1 MWRKAILLSLREKK
15 VFTIFTLIYTILIFL
30 TSLFWDLAIKG
41 EMGVSANYFL
51 AIFFGTSLL
60 LSLLYAWILVSRK
73 RRVWATFKCI
83 GYTNK
88 NIMVLISGMIL
99 FTTIIGFIIV
109 IEVLFHYTAAITY
122 LKSANFL
129 SGISAISDMPE
140 ILIGLIPVIITS
152 TLFIVVQ
159 LIAFTLVYRK
169 VLKVRPIIALK
180 KVGE

>member
-88 NIMVLISGMIL
+88 NIMVLVSGMIL

-122 LKSANFL
+122 LQSAEFVL
-129 SGISAISDMPE
+129 KLDP

-152 TLFIVVQ
+152 ALFIVVQ
-159 LIAFTLVYRK
+159 LAAFTLVYRK
-169 VLKVRPIIALK
+169 VLKVRPIIALR

>member
-30 TSLFWDLAIKG
+30 TSLFWDLALPPSQLEG
-41 EMGVSANYFL
+41 AGFFL
-51 AIFFGTSLL
+51 AIFFGTSLF

-73 RRVWATFKCI
+73 RRVWATLKCI

-88 NIMVLISGMIL
+88 NIITLVSGIIF
-99 FTTIIGFIIV
+99 FTTIVGFFIV
-109 IEVLFHYTAAITY
+109 IEVLFHFTAALAY
-122 LKSANFL
+122 LHGENIL
-129 SGISAISDMPE
+129 LEVDE
-140 ILIGLIPVIITS
+140 LLIGLGPVIITS
-152 TLFIVVQ
+152 ALFILVQ
-159 LIAFTLVYRK
+159 LVAFFLAYRK

>member
-15 VFTIFTLIYTILIFL
+15 VFIVFTLIYTTLIFL
-30 TSLFWDLAIKG
+30 TSFFINLGFKGDLGDLAIP
-41 EMGVSANYFL
+41 L
-51 AIFFGTSLL
+51 ILIFFGTSLF

-88 NIMVLISGMIL
+88 NILVLVSGMIL
-99 FTTIIGFIIV
+99 FTTLVGFFIV
-109 IEVLFHYTAAITY
+109 IEVLFHYAAAIAYINQTD
-122 LKSANFL
+122 LDLTLTILVDLGPVIFT
-129 SGISAISDMPE
+129 SAI
-140 ILIGLIPVIITS
+140 
-152 TLFIVVQ
+152 FIVVQ
-159 LIAFTLVYRK
+159 LCAFYLAYRK

>member
-15 VFTIFTLIYTILIFL
+15 LFTVFTLIYTTLIFL
-30 TSLFWDLAIKG
+30 TSLFIDLGLKG
-41 EMGVSANYFL
+41 YLGELAWYFVL
-51 AIFFGTSLL
+51 IFFGVSLL

-88 NIMVLISGMIL
+88 NILVLVSGMIF
-99 FTTIIGFIIV
+99 FTTLVGFLIV
-109 IEVLFHYTAAITY
+109 IEVLFHYAAIVAYINQTG
-122 LKSANFL
+122 ANFTL
-129 SGISAISDMPE
+129 LILVDLVPVVVTSGIFIFVQ
-140 ILIGLIPVIITS
+140 ILA
-152 TLFIVVQ
+152 FI
-159 LIAFTLVYRK
+159 LAYRK

>member
-30 TSLFWDLAIKG
+30 TSLFWDLALPPSTLSG
-41 EMGVSANYFL
+41 ASFFL
-51 AIFFGTSLL
+51 IIFFGTSVL

-88 NIMVLISGMIL
+88 NIISLVSGMIL
-99 FTTIIGFIIV
+99 FTTIIGFVIV
-109 IEVLFHYTAAITY
+109 IEVLFHYTAALTY
-122 LKSANFL
+122 LQSEGFL
-129 SGISAISDMPE
+129 LNIPA
-140 ILIGLIPVIITS
+140 ILIGLLPVIITS
-152 TLFIVVQ
+152 GLFIVVQ
-159 LIAFTLVYRK
+159 LLALILVYRK

>member
-15 VFTIFTLIYTILIFL
+15 IFTVFTLIYTILIFL
-30 TSLFWDLAIKG
+30 TSLFWDLTMREEIG
-41 EMGVSANYFL
+41 SAGGYLLF
-51 AIFFGTSLL
+51 IFFGTSLF

-88 NIMVLISGMIL
+88 NILVLVSGMIF

-109 IEVLFHYTAAITY
+109 IEVLFHYTAALAY
-122 LKSANFL
+122 LHSEDFL
-129 SGISAISDMPE
+129 LSISE
-140 ILIGLIPVIITS
+140 VLIGLVPVIITS
-152 TLFIVVQ
+152 ALFIIVQ
-159 LIAFTLVYRK
+159 LIAFYLAYRK

>member
-15 VFTIFTLIYTILIFL
+15 IFTIFTLIYTILIFL

-41 EMGVSANYFL
+41 EIGTAGNYL
-51 AIFFGTSLL
+51 LTIFFGTSLF
-60 LSLLYAWILVSRK
+60 LSLLYAWIIVSRK

-88 NIMVLISGMIL
+88 NILVLVSGMIF
-99 FTTIIGFIIV
+99 FTTIVGFIIV
-109 IEVLFHYTAAITY
+109 IEVLFHYTAALSY
-122 LKSANFL
+122 LHSENLFL
-129 SGISAISDMPE
+129 STNE
-140 ILIGLIPVIITS
+140 ILIGLVPVIITS
-152 TLFIVVQ
+152 AIFIVVQ
-159 LIAFTLVYRK
+159 IIAFILAYRK

>member
-15 VFTIFTLIYTILIFL
+15 IFTVFTLIYTVLIFL
-30 TSLFWDLAIKG
+30 TSFFIDIGLSGDLG
-41 EMGVSANYFL
+41 ELAWYFVI
-51 AIFFGTSLL
+51 IFFGTSLF

-88 NIMVLISGMIL
+88 NILVLVSGMIF
-99 FTTIIGFIIV
+99 FTTLVGFFIV
-109 IEVLFHYTAAITY
+109 IEILFHYAASIAYINQTGI
-122 LKSANFL
+122 NF
-129 SGISAISDMPE
+129 AVT
-140 ILIGLIPVIITS
+140 ILVDLIPVITTS
-152 TLFIVVQ
+152 AIFIVVQ
-159 LIAFTLVYRK
+159 IFAFILAYRK

>member
-15 VFTIFTLIYTILIFL
+15 VFTVFTLIYTTLIFL
-30 TSLFWDLAIKG
+30 TSLFIGLGFRGELGELAW
-41 EMGVSANYFL
+41 YFVL
-51 AIFFGTSLL
+51 IFFGTSLF

-88 NIMVLISGMIL
+88 DILVLVSGIIF
-99 FTTIIGFIIV
+99 FTTLVGFFIV
-109 IEVLFHYTAAITY
+109 IEVLFHYAAIVAY
-122 LKSANFL
+122 LNQLPDIYFTFEVL
-129 SGISAISDMPE
+129 VDLLPVVITSGIFIFVQ
-140 ILIGLIPVIITS
+140 ILA
-152 TLFIVVQ
+152 FI
-159 LIAFTLVYRK
+159 LAYRK

>member
-15 VFTIFTLIYTILIFL
+15 IFTIFTLIYTILIFL

-41 EMGVSANYFL
+41 EIGTAANYL
-51 AIFFGTSLL
+51 LVIFFGTSLF

-73 RRVWATFKCI
+73 RRIWATFKCI

-88 NIMVLISGMIL
+88 NILVLVSGMIF
-99 FTTIIGFIIV
+99 FTTIVGFIIV
-109 IEVLFHYTAAITY
+109 IEVLFHYTAAIAY
-122 LKSANFL
+122 LHSEQFVPKIN
-129 SGISAISDMPE
+129 E
-140 ILIGLIPVIITS
+140 ILIGLGPVIITS
-152 TLFIVVQ
+152 ALFIIVQ
-159 LIAFTLVYRK
+159 LVAFYLAYRK

>member
-30 TSLFWDLAIKG
+30 TSLFWELAFSGTIG
-41 EMGVSANYFL
+41 QAANYFL

-60 LSLLYAWILVSRK
+60 LSLLYAWIVVSRK

-83 GYTNK
+83 GYTSK
-88 NIMVLISGMIL
+88 NIMALVSGMIL
-99 FTTIIGFIIV
+99 FTTLVGFFIV
-109 IEVLFHYTAAITY
+109 IEVCFHYAAVWAY
-122 LKSANFL
+122 LDSANIVL
-129 SGISAISDMPE
+129 DVPAV
-140 ILIGLIPVIITS
+140 LIGLGPVIITS
-152 TLFIVVQ
+152 ALFILVQ
-159 LIAFTLVYRK
+159 LIAFILAYRK

>member
-15 VFTIFTLIYTILIFL
+15 VFIVFTLIYTTLIFL
-30 TSLFWDLAIKG
+30 TSLFIDLGSDVVWYFVYIFI
-41 EMGVSANYFL
+41 GVSLF
-51 AIFFGTSLL
+51 

-88 NIMVLISGMIL
+88 NILSLISGMIL
-99 FTTIIGFIIV
+99 FTTLVGFFIV
-109 IEVLFHYTAAITY
+109 IEVLFHYTAALAY
-122 LKSANFL
+122 LHSEGFL
-129 SGISAISDMPE
+129 TSINE
-140 ILIGLIPVIITS
+140 ILIGLLPVILTS
-152 TLFIVVQ
+152 ALFIFVQ
-159 LIAFTLVYRK
+159 IIAFILVYRK

>member
-88 NIMVLISGMIL
+88 NIMVLVSGMIL

-122 LKSANFL
+122 LRSAEFL
-129 SGISAISDMPE
+129 LKLDP

-152 TLFIVVQ
+152 ALFIVVQ
-159 LIAFTLVYRK
+159 LAAFTLVYRK

>member
-15 VFTIFTLIYTILIFL
+15 TFTVFTLIYTTLIFL
-30 TSLFWDLAIKG
+30 TSFFIDLGLEGGFG
-41 EMGVSANYFL
+41 ELAWYFVI
-51 AIFFGTSLL
+51 IFFGTSLF

-88 NIMVLISGMIL
+88 NILVLVSGMIF
-99 FTTIIGFIIV
+99 FTTLIGFLIV
-109 IEVLFHYTAAITY
+109 IEVLFHYAAAIAYINQLPDLEITFNI
-122 LKSANFL
+122 LVDLLPVIFT
-129 SGISAISDMPE
+129 SGIFIFVQ
-140 ILIGLIPVIITS
+140 ILA
-152 TLFIVVQ
+152 FI
-159 LIAFTLVYRK
+159 LAYRK